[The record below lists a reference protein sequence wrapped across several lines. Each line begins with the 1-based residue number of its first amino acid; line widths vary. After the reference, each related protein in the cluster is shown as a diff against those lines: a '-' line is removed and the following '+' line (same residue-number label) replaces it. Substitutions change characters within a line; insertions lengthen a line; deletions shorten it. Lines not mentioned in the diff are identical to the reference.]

1 MKSAWRLVAI
11 QVGALTFI
19 SCGGPTA
26 STSSPSPT
34 IDQVKLAQLEGKP
47 LSLPVVPPGGTCPVT
62 PTSSIDYGNGP
73 TTVYGGG
80 PVYGSGGP
88 TATTGWGDYFDATY
102 IAAPQLTGIILVRIH
117 DIRGDRVGVFI
128 GPYAAGRVVGTDTI
142 GGKAVQQQ
150 AELVLDASHHP
161 ATLGTSKWGIWH
173 LQQGLAAGWSGCWG
187 IQIDGVGFSEVVVGG
202 A

>member
-11 QVGALTFI
+11 QVGALTFM

-26 STSSPSPT
+26 SAPSPSPT

-47 LSLPVVPPGGTCPVT
+47 LSLPVVRPGGTCPVT
-62 PTSSIDYGNGP
+62 PMSTIDYGNGP

-80 PVYGSGGP
+80 PVYGFGGP
-88 TATTGWGDYFDATY
+88 KATTTWGDYFDATY
-102 IAAPQLTGIILVRIH
+102 VADPQVTGIVLVRIH
-117 DIRGDRVGVFI
+117 DIQSDRVGVFI
-128 GPYAAGRVVGTDTI
+128 GPYGAGGVVGTDTI
-142 GGKAVQQQ
+142 GSKAAQQH
-150 AELVLDASHHP
+150 AELVLNASHPP
-161 ATLGTSKWGIWH
+161 ATSSTTKWGIWH

-187 IQIDGVGFSEVVVGG
+187 IQVGGVGFSEVVVGG

>member
-26 STSSPSPT
+26 STPSPSPT

-62 PTSSIDYGNGP
+62 PMSTIDYGNGP

-80 PVYGSGGP
+80 PVYGFGGP
-88 TATTGWGDYFDATY
+88 IATTTWGDYFDATY
-102 IAAPQLTGIILVRIH
+102 FADPQVTGIVLVRIH
-117 DIRGDRVGVFI
+117 DIRSDRGGVFI
-128 GPYAAGRVVGTDTI
+128 GPYGAGSVVGTDTI

-150 AELVLDASHHP
+150 SELVLNASHPP
-161 ATLGTSKWGIWH
+161 ATFGTSRWGIWH
-173 LQQGLAAGWSGCWG
+173 LQQGLAAGTGCWG

>member
-11 QVGALTFI
+11 QVGALMFI

-26 STSSPSPT
+26 SAPSPSPT

-62 PTSSIDYGNGP
+62 PMSTIDYGNGP
-73 TTVYGGG
+73 TVVYGGG
-80 PVYGSGGP
+80 PVYGFGGLQ
-88 TATTGWGDYFDATY
+88 ATTGWGDYYDATY
-102 IAAPQLTGIILVRIH
+102 IADPQLTGIVLVRIH
-117 DIRGDRVGVFI
+117 DIRSDRVGVFI
-128 GPYAAGRVVGTDTI
+128 GPYGAGSVVGTDTI

-150 AELVLDASHHP
+150 AELVLDASHPP
-161 ATLGTSKWGIWH
+161 ATFGTSRWGIWH
-173 LQQGLAAGWSGCWG
+173 LKQGLAAGTGCWG